1 MKIEKDISKSGFYQY
16 YPVVPAVIVV
26 KSGDSIDAL
35 ACAWYSAV
43 SFDPPLFAVSIAPK
57 RYSYQMLKKSGEF
70 TVNFLEFDNA
80 GTIAALGRTSGREI
94 DKFPAYR
101 IKTLPS
107 KEIETPVLKDAY
119 AAYECRIVKR
129 QRIGDHD
136 LFIGEV
142 LAVHYKDK
150 AFDKKSKIPNLSKLT
165 PTLYLGAD
173 YYAGIKSF
181 SEVRIGKEDVI
192 GKAMRPKEK
201 KYNVE

>member
-1 MKIEKDISKSGFYQY
+1 
-16 YPVVPAVIVV
+16 
-26 KSGDSIDAL
+26 
-35 ACAWYSAV
+35 
-43 SFDPPLFAVSIAPK
+43 
-57 RYSYQMLKKSGEF
+57 
-70 TVNFLEFDNA
+70 
-80 GTIAALGRTSGREI
+80 
-94 DKFPAYR
+94 
-101 IKTLPS
+101 
-107 KEIETPVLKDAY
+107 
-119 AAYECRIVKR
+119 
-129 QRIGDHD
+129 
-136 LFIGEV
+136 EV